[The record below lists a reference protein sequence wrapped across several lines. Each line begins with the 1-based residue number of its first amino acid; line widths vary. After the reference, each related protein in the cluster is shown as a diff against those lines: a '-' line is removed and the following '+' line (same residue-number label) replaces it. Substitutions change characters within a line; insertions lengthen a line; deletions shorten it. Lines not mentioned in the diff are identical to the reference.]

1 MIYYIIP
8 IRNGVNLEP
17 IQLQNSKV
25 ENGILFADDVCVGQN
40 VDIDNYAIKF
50 GNKVLL
56 NNIPITKPSTNY
68 PYYRTWLNWSD
79 DGICKIN

>member
-8 IRNGVNLEP
+8 IHNGVNLEP
-17 IQLQNSKV
+17 IPLQNAKV
-25 ENGILFADDVCVGQN
+25 ENGILFADDVCIGEN
-40 VDIDNYAIKF
+40 VYIDNYAIKF
-50 GNKVLL
+50 GNKVSL